1 MACST
6 RILPCDSSSITFPS
20 DNALPEISSEHTQQA
35 IYSAADLLKNLQPV
49 AFPTETVYGLGA
61 LALDSLASSRIF
73 STKGRPPDNPL
84 IVHVSSHSMLQS
96 ILPPNY
102 TPSPAYLTLMRRFWP
117 GPLSLLFPRD
127 PSKVPDIITAGQQTV
142 AVRMPSHPIARA
154 LIAVANSPIAAPSAN
169 SSGKPSPTHATH
181 VLQDLGG
188 KLSIILDGGPC
199 NVGLESTVIDGLSLD
214 GSLRIL
220 RPGGVTVEQIRGAL
234 LDEGLE
240 KLHPVLVHRRDYT
253 DEALEAAPTTPGM
266 KYRHY
271 SPSVPVILLR
281 DHSSCPTGTKM
292 QGLSEY
298 FSLPLGSAR
307 KIGVLCM
314 DNSPLSK
321 YLNQIDSAR
330 FLLFSLGP
338 SEDVS
343 VAAQR
348 LFNGLISLE
357 QQGAGSI
364 VIEEVKE
371 KDEGLAVMNRVNKAA
386 SQVDWIDYTK

>member
-6 RILPCDSSSITFPS
+6 RVLPCDSSSITFPS

-84 IVHVSSHSMLQS
+84 IVHISSYSMLQS

-102 TPSPAYLTLMRRFWP
+102 TPSPAYRTLMRRFWP

-199 NVGLESTVIDGLSLD
+199 NVGLESTVIDGLSSD

-314 DNSPLSK
+314 DNSPLSR

-343 VAAQR
+343 VAARR

-357 QQGAGSI
+357 QQGADSI